1 MQTIIIWLR
10 MIPMKMDEDEA
21 DIGDHFTM
29 NESCWDAVKTAVAN
43 KIALKREANIKELEL
58 PSEESAGIIQGH
70 TIDLQVRQQTQVLTL
85 FWTH

>member
-1 MQTIIIWLR
+1 

-70 TIDLQVRQQTQVLTL
+70 TIDLYSTWLIVAWVYKAGIISY
-85 FWTH
+85 